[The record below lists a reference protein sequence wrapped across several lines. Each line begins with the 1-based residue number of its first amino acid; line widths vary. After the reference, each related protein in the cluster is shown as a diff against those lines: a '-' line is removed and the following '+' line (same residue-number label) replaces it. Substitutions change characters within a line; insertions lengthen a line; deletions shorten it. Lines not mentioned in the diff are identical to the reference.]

1 MAGRLAGKVALI
13 TGGTSGIGEATVE
26 LFVAEGAKVVFTGRN
41 ADKGSAMEAALGA
54 NAYFFQADVRDPE
67 QVRASIDETVEQ
79 FGALNVL
86 FNNAGGRTGG
96 VVDTV
101 TPEDFRDAMDLLV
114 GSVVFGMRH
123 AIPIMQRQ
131 GWGAIINNASVAA
144 QRSHMG
150 GYLYSMAKAAVVQ
163 ATKVAGVSVGRY
175 GITCNCISPG
185 AVATPIFLGGS
196 DIAAGMDADKV
207 AGKMAKLEGNLSKAS
222 PRGVSG
228 MPRDI
233 AYAALFLA
241 SDEARHINC
250 HDLVVDGGM
259 TAGGRT
265 NFEEE
270 GHQPVKPGSPT

>member
-1 MAGRLAGKVALI
+1 MAGRLQGRVALI
-13 TGGTSGIGEATVE
+13 TGGTSGIGEASVD

-41 ADKGSAMEAALGA
+41 ADKGAAMEAALGA

-67 QVRASIDETVEQ
+67 QVRASVEETVSQ
-79 FGALNVL
+79 FGALHIL

-96 VVDTV
+96 TVDTV
-101 TPEDFRDAMDLLV
+101 TPDDFDDAMHLLL
-114 GSVVFGMRH
+114 GSVVFGMRY
-123 AIPIMQRQ
+123 AVPIMQAQ

-163 ATKVAGVSVGRY
+163 ATKVAGVAVGRY
-175 GITCNCISPG
+175 GITVNAISPG

-196 DIAAGMDADKV
+196 DIAAGMEADKV
-207 AGKMAKLEGNLSKAS
+207 AGKMAKLEGNLSKAT

-228 MPRDI
+228 LPRDI

-270 GHQPVKPGSPT
+270 GHQPVKQGSPT